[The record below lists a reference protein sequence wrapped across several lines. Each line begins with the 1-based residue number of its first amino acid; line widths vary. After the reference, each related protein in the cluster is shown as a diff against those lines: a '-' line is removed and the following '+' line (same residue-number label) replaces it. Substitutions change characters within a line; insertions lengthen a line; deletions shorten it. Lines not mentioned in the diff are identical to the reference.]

1 MNVTEANRYVP
12 ALNRIA
18 EGVTMPASAIED
30 AAWESFEDHAGMSG
44 ARPIAAA
51 QLVQPALEAEAEEH
65 EAAHQQPAPAQ
76 ASALVPAPVPEV
88 VQVSLEQ
95 VRTVLTRLSQAGHTA
110 QVRELI
116 QAAGA
121 NKLSEVDP
129 SKFGHLLE
137 QAEAIADA

>member
-18 EGVTMPASAIED
+18 EGVTMLAAAIEE
-30 AAWESFEDHAGMSG
+30 AAWESFEDHPGMSG

-51 QLVQPALEAEAEEH
+51 QLAQPALEAAAEEH
-65 EAAHQQPAPAQ
+65 EANYQQPAPAQ
-76 ASALVPAPVPEV
+76 APALVPAPVSEV

-95 VRTVLTRLSQAGHTA
+95 VRTVLARLSQAGHTA
-110 QVRELI
+110 RVRELI

-129 SKFGHLLE
+129 AKFGGLLE